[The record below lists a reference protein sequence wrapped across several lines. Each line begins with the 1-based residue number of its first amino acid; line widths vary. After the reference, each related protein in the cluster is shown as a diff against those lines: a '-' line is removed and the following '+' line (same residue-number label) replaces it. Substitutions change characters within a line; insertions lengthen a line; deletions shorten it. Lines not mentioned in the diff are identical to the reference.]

1 MAYGRIIGSSRCLIP
16 MRAVKAAALGKG
28 RGRMAETNATARA
41 GAATSWQRCQGRL
54 RSLACAIFA
63 LAMLLPGLAHA
74 IEAIL
79 VEPDLARIDI
89 TAKGELYEGRGD
101 RLQIETAP
109 GADGYIG
116 RMSVQA
122 STPGT
127 NPSWLVFA
135 LSNPTDKPIVR
146 WLVAPRYT
154 LANSGVF
161 RPELDAPRI
170 AGVTP
175 SLGFRPEPL
184 KSDRADMFRMNLEP
198 GQTVTFAAELSSSR
212 VPQLSLWNPHS
223 YQAKQQDRMLFNGL
237 LLGITGLLAIFL
249 TAIFAANH
257 RAIFPATALVAWA
270 ALVYFCV
277 DFGFWN
283 KLFPVG
289 PDRTA
294 LYRAAAEAGLAAS
307 LVLFLYTFLRIGLW
321 HGWIKTLFWGWIAA
335 QFALIVVAIIDP
347 QTAAGLARAS
357 TILIG
362 GIGTGLICYFAL
374 RGQDRAMSLIPSW
387 MLLVVWLFGASM
399 IVAGKLSG
407 EVVVS
412 GLVAGLVLIIVLLGF
427 TVTQF
432 AFRSGGGAVSLGP
445 PSLVQMKSLAVDGS
459 GANVF
464 QWHAGR
470 DLVTVGSEVE
480 MELGLDPG
488 SLNLTVDE
496 FLQHMHNADRDRFRL
511 MLWSLQE
518 KRGGELRIDFRLRRH
533 DGTYVWYDL
542 CAHAAPNEN
551 VRLLRCVGLMRDVTS
566 LKRSHER
573 LIHDAV
579 HDSLTGLPNRELFMD
594 RLQGAITRAAEGQ
607 SHRPTIIFIDI
618 DRFKNVNKSFG
629 LIIGDSMLLTL
640 GRRLGRHLNPQD
652 TLARL
657 GGDQFA
663 ILLISDSDPHHVA
676 TLAER
681 VKRALR
687 TPMKINAKEIILTAS
702 IGIVVHDG
710 TQATA
715 QEMLRDGEMAML
727 RAKRGGADRI
737 EIFNPAMRGE
747 DESRLPLESELR
759 MALERRQITVFYQ
772 PITRLASN
780 QLAGFEALVRWDHPT
795 RGRLSPDEFIPLAEE
810 SGLIVDLGTYVLGQA
825 LDEAANWH
833 KVLPRERDPLFVSV
847 NVSSRQLFRQDM
859 VQEIRLMLARE
870 AVPKGTLKLEIT
882 ESLVMENPERAVEI
896 LTWLKTFG
904 ASLALDDFGTGYS
917 SLSYLHRFPF
927 DTIKVDRSLVR
938 DSSLNGQTPL
948 ILRSVVA
955 LAHEL
960 GKEVVAE
967 GVETAA
973 DAAYL
978 RSIGCEFGQ
987 GYYYGEP
994 MSAKDVAAL
1003 LAALASH
1010 RKRRQRERAHAPAQP
1025 QAATGL
1031 EVKAPGQPAIP
1042 ALPRPATSGV
1052 T

>member
-1 MAYGRIIGSSRCLIP
+1 
-16 MRAVKAAALGKG
+16 
-28 RGRMAETNATARA
+28 MAETNAKVRSE
-41 GAATSWQRCQGRL
+41 ATVPWQGCQGWL
-54 RSLACAIFA
+54 RALACVIFA
-63 LAMLLPGLAHA
+63 SIAFLPGLSHA
-74 IEAIL
+74 IEAIP
-79 VEPDLARIDI
+79 VEPDQPQIDI

-109 GADGYIG
+109 GADGYMG
-116 RMSVQA
+116 RMAVQA
-122 STPGT
+122 STQGT

-135 LSNPTDKPIVR
+135 LSNPTDKRIVR

-154 LANSGVF
+154 LSNSGVF

-170 AGVTP
+170 AGITP

-184 KSDRADMFRMNLEP
+184 KSDRADMFRLNLEP
-198 GQTVTFAAELSSSR
+198 GQVVTFAAELSSPS

-335 QFALIVVAIIDP
+335 QFALIIVAIIDP

-357 TILIG
+357 TMLIA

-399 IVAGKLSG
+399 IVLGKLSG
-407 EVVVS
+407 EIVVS

-470 DLVTVGSEVE
+470 DLVTVGSDVE
-480 MELGLDPG
+480 AELGLDPG
-488 SLNLTVDE
+488 SLNLTVAE
-496 FLQHMHNADRDRFRL
+496 FLQHMHNADRERFRI

-518 KRGGELRIDFRLRRH
+518 KQGGELRIDFRLRRH
-533 DGTYVWYDL
+533 DGTYLWYDL
-542 CAHAAPNEN
+542 RAHAEPNEN
-551 VRLLRCVGLMRDVTS
+551 VRLLRCVGLMRDVTTH
-566 LKRSHER
+566 KRSHER

-579 HDSLTGLPNRELFMD
+579 HDSLTGLPNRELFLD

-618 DRFKNVNKSFG
+618 DRFKKVNDNFG
-629 LIIGDSMLLTL
+629 LVIGDSMLLTL

-663 ILLISDSDPHHVA
+663 ILLISDSDPHLVA

-710 TQATA
+710 GQSTA
-715 QEMLRDGEMAML
+715 QDVLRDGEMAML

-747 DESRLPLESELR
+747 DVSRVPLESELR
-759 MALERRQITVFYQ
+759 MALERRQISVFFQ

-780 QLAGFEALVRWDHPT
+780 QLAGFEALLRWDHPT
-795 RGRLSPDEFIPLAEE
+795 RGRLSSDDFIPVAEE
-810 SGLIVDLGTYVLGQA
+810 SGLIVDLGNYLLGQA
-825 LDEAANWH
+825 LEAAANWH
-833 KVLPRERDPLFVSV
+833 KVLPRESDPLFVSV

-859 VQEIRLMLARE
+859 VQEIRLMLVRE
-870 AVPKGTLKLEIT
+870 AVPKGTLKLEID

-904 ASLALDDFGTGYS
+904 ASLALDDFGAGYS
-917 SLSYLHRFPF
+917 SLNYLHRFPF
-927 DTIKVDRSLVR
+927 DTIKVDRALVR
-938 DSSLNGQTPL
+938 DTSLDGQTPHV
-948 ILRSVVA
+948 LRSVVA

-960 GKEVVAE
+960 GKDVVAE
-967 GVETAA
+967 GVETAV
-973 DAAYL
+973 DASNL

-987 GYYYGEP
+987 GFYYGEP
-994 MSAKDVAAL
+994 MLAKDVATL

-1010 RKRRQRERAHAPAQP
+1010 RKRRQRERAHAPAQQP
-1025 QAATGL
+1025 STGL
-1031 EVKAPGQPAIP
+1031 EVQAPNQPAIP
-1042 ALPRPATSGV
+1042 RLPGPASSGV

>member
-1 MAYGRIIGSSRCLIP
+1 
-16 MRAVKAAALGKG
+16 
-28 RGRMAETNATARA
+28 MAELSASVRGEAAPSWHRGGRTAA
-41 GAATSWQRCQGRL
+41 
-54 RSLACAIFA
+54 LACAIVA
-63 LAMLLPGLAHA
+63 AVLLLPAAHAHA
-74 IEAIL
+74 IEAIP
-79 VEPDLARIDI
+79 VEPNLEKIDI

-109 GADGYIG
+109 GPDGYIG
-116 RMSVQA
+116 RMAVAA
-122 STPGT
+122 SIPGT
-127 NPSWLVFA
+127 NPGWLVFA
-135 LSNPTDKPIVR
+135 LSNPTSERIVR

-154 LANSGVF
+154 LANSRVF
-161 RPELDAPRI
+161 WPIVDAPRI
-170 AGVTP
+170 AAVTP
-175 SLGFRPEPL
+175 SLGFRPETL
-184 KSDRADMFRMNLEP
+184 KSDRADMFRLNLEP
-198 GQTVTFAAELSSSR
+198 GQTVTFAAEMSSQL
-212 VPQLSLWNPHS
+212 VPRLNLWDPNA
-223 YQAKQQDRMLFNGL
+223 YQAKQQDRMLFNGV

-270 ALVYFCV
+270 ALAYFCV

-283 KLFPVG
+283 KIFPVG

-321 HGWIKTLFWGWIAA
+321 HGWIRTLFWGWIAV
-335 QFALIVVAIIDP
+335 QFGLILVAIVDP
-347 QTAAGLARAS
+347 AFASGLARAS
-357 TILIG
+357 LVAIASV
-362 GIGTGLICYFAL
+362 GTGLIAYFAL
-374 RGQDRAMSLIPSW
+374 RGQDRALSLIPSW
-387 MLLVVWLFGASM
+387 MLLVVWLFGAAM
-399 IVAGKLSG
+399 IVLGKLSG
-407 EVVVS
+407 DLVVS
-412 GLVAGLVLIIVLLGF
+412 GLVAGLVLILVLLGF

-432 AFRSGGGAVSLGP
+432 AFRSGGAPLSLGP

-459 GANVF
+459 GAHVF
-464 QWHAGR
+464 QWYAGR
-470 DLVTVGSEVE
+470 DQITVANEVE
-480 MELGLDPG
+480 QELGLEPG
-488 SLNLTVDE
+488 ALNVAVDD
-496 FLQHMHNADRDRFRL
+496 FLQHMHNSDRERFRL

-518 KRGGELRIDFRLRRH
+518 KQGGDLQIDFRLRRH
-533 DGTYVWYDL
+533 DGTYLWYDL
-542 CAHAAPNEN
+542 RAHATPSEN
-551 VRLLRCVGLMRDVTS
+551 ARLLRCTGLLRDVTN
-566 LKRSHER
+566 LKRSYER

-594 RLQGAITRAAEGQ
+594 RLQGGITRAREGQ
-607 SHRPTIIFIDI
+607 ANRPTVLFIDI

-629 LIIGDSMLLTL
+629 LVVGDSMLLTL
-640 GRRLGRHLNPQD
+640 GRRLSRHLNPQD

-663 ILLISDSDPHHVA
+663 ILLISESDPHHVA

-681 VKRALR
+681 VRRALR
-687 TPMKINAKEIILTAS
+687 TPMKISAKEIILTAS

-715 QEMLRDGEMAML
+715 QEMLREGELAML

-747 DESRLPLESELR
+747 DESKLPLESDLR
-759 MALERRQITVFYQ
+759 KALERQQIAVLYQ

-780 QLAGFEALVRWDHPT
+780 QLAGFEALLRWDHPT
-795 RGRLSPDEFIPLAEE
+795 RGRLGAEDFIPLAEE
-810 SGLIVDLGTYVLGQA
+810 SGLIVELGSYVLGQA
-825 LDEAANWH
+825 LEEAGRWH
-833 KVLPRERDPLFVSV
+833 KLLPRDRDPLFVSV

-917 SLSYLHRFPF
+917 SLSYLHRFPC

-938 DSSLNGQTPL
+938 DSGLDGSTPL
-948 ILRSVVA
+948 ILRSVIA

-967 GVETAA
+967 GVETQA
-973 DAAYL
+973 DASYL
-978 RSIGCEFGQ
+978 RSIGCEYGQ

-994 MSAKDVAAL
+994 MAAKDVASL

-1010 RKRRQRERAHAPAQP
+1010 RKRREREHARAPAEP
-1025 QAATGL
+1025 QAPKGL
-1031 EVKAPGQPAIP
+1031 EVQVGSPAAPLP
-1042 ALPRPATSGV
+1042 ALPGPGTV
-1052 T
+1052 Q

>member
-1 MAYGRIIGSSRCLIP
+1 MSACGKGRAAPSWRLSGLIGAIAG
-16 MRAVKAAALGKG
+16 AVAAAALLSS
-28 RGRMAETNATARA
+28 APV
-41 GAATSWQRCQGRL
+41 
-54 RSLACAIFA
+54 ACAV
-63 LAMLLPGLAHA
+63 
-74 IEAIL
+74 EAIQ
-79 VEPDLARIDI
+79 VEPNQDKIDI

-109 GADGYIG
+109 GPDGFIG
-116 RMSVQA
+116 RMAISA

-135 LSNPTDKPIVR
+135 LSNPTSESIVR
-146 WLVAPRYT
+146 WLVAPRYR
-154 LANSGVF
+154 LSDSRVF
-161 RPELDAPRI
+161 WPILDAPRI
-170 AGVTP
+170 AAITP

-184 KSDRADMFRMNLEP
+184 KSDRADMFRLSLEP
-198 GQTVTFAAELSSSR
+198 GQTITFAAELSSPQ
-212 VPQLSLWNPHS
+212 VPQLNLWDPNA
-223 YQAKQQDRMLFNGL
+223 YQAKQQDRMLFNGV

-257 RAIFPATALVAWA
+257 RAIFPATALIAWA
-270 ALVYFCV
+270 ALAYFCV

-321 HGWIKTLFWGWIAA
+321 HGWIRTLFWGWIAFQLSLVFLA
-335 QFALIVVAIIDP
+335 IVDP
-347 QTAAGLARAS
+347 PSAAGLARVSLVAIAAVGAAL
-357 TILIG
+357 IL
-362 GIGTGLICYFAL
+362 YFAL
-374 RGQDRAMSLIPSW
+374 RGQDRALSLIPGW
-387 MLLVVWLFGASM
+387 MLFVVWLFGAAM
-399 IVAGKLSG
+399 IVLGNLSG
-407 EVVVS
+407 DLVVS
-412 GLVAGLVLIIVLLGF
+412 GLLAGLVLLLVLFGF

-432 AFRSGGGAVSLGP
+432 AFRSGNSPLSLGP
-445 PSLVQMKSLAVDGS
+445 PSLVQLKSLAVDGS
-459 GANVF
+459 GAYVF
-464 QWHAGR
+464 QWNAGR
-470 DLVTVGSEVE
+470 DEITVADEVE
-480 MELGLDPG
+480 RELGLEPG
-488 SLNLTVDE
+488 ALSVAVDD
-496 FLQHMHNADRDRFRL
+496 FLQYMHPADRERFRL
-511 MLWSLQE
+511 MLWSVQE
-518 KRGGELRIDFRLRRH
+518 KQGGDIQTEFRLRRQ
-533 DGTYVWYDL
+533 DGTYLWYDL
-542 CAHAAPNEN
+542 RAHAAPSEN
-551 VRLLRCVGLMRDVTS
+551 SRLLRCTGLMRDVTG

-594 RLQGAITRAAEGQ
+594 RLQGAITRTREGQ
-607 SHRPTIIFIDI
+607 TNRPTVLVIDI

-629 LIIGDSMLLTL
+629 LVIGDSMLLTL
-640 GRRLGRHLNPQD
+640 GRRLSRHLNPQD

-663 ILLISDSDPHHVA
+663 ILLISDPDPRNVA

-681 VKRALR
+681 VRRALR
-687 TPMKINAKEIILTAS
+687 TPMKISAKEIILTAS

-710 TQATA
+710 QETA
-715 QEMLRDGEMAML
+715 QEMLREGELAML
-727 RAKRGGADRI
+727 KAKRAGADRI

-747 DESRLPLESELR
+747 EESKLPLESDLR
-759 MALERRQITVFYQ
+759 KALERQQITILYQ

-780 QLAGFEALVRWDHPT
+780 QLAGFEALMRWDHPT
-795 RGRLSPDEFIPLAEE
+795 RGRLTPDDFIPLAEE
-810 SGLIVDLGTYVLGQA
+810 SGLIVELGSYVLSQA
-825 LDEAANWH
+825 LDEARGWH
-833 KVLPRERDPLFVSV
+833 KALPRDRDPLFVSV

-917 SLSYLHRFPF
+917 SLSYLHRFPC

-938 DSSLNGQTPL
+938 GSGLDGSSPL

-967 GVETAA
+967 GVETQA

-978 RSIGCEFGQ
+978 RSIGCEYGQ

-994 MSAKDVAAL
+994 MPSKDVGDL

-1010 RKRRQRERAHAPAQP
+1010 RKRRERERARAPAPP
-1025 QAATGL
+1025 QGL
-1031 EVKAPGQPAIP
+1031 EVQVKGASPVP
-1042 ALPRPATSGV
+1042 ALQGPRTVPSAS
-1052 T
+1052 

>member
-1 MAYGRIIGSSRCLIP
+1 VARNASASVG
-16 MRAVKAAALGKG
+16 RAVAWLKG
-28 RGRMAETNATARA
+28 RA
-41 GAATSWQRCQGRL
+41 GVRTLAHALLAA
-54 RSLACAIFA
+54 IV
-63 LAMLLPGLAHA
+63 LLPGLAHA
-74 IEAIL
+74 IEAIA
-79 VEPDLARIDI
+79 VDPDAPKIDI
-89 TAKGELYEGRGD
+89 TVKGELYQGRGD

-109 GADGYIG
+109 GPDGYIG
-116 RMSVQA
+116 RMAVQA

-135 LSNPTDKPIVR
+135 LSNPTDERIER

-170 AGVTP
+170 TAVTP

-184 KSDRADMFRMNLEP
+184 KSDRADMFRLSLEP
-198 GQTVTFAAELSSSR
+198 GQTVTYAAELATSK
-212 VPQLSLWNPHS
+212 VPRLTLWQSNF
-223 YQAKQQDRMLFNGL
+223 YQAKQQDRMLFNGV

-294 LYRAAAEAGLAAS
+294 VYRAAAEAGLAAS

-321 HGWIKTLFWGWIAA
+321 HVWIKTMFWGWIAA
-335 QFALIVVAIIDP
+335 QFALIIVAIIDP
-347 QTAAGLARAS
+347 QTASGLARAS
-357 TILIG
+357 TLLIAG
-362 GIGTGLICYFAL
+362 VGTVLIAYFAL
-374 RGQDRAMSLIPSW
+374 RGQDRALSLIPSW
-387 MLLVVWLFGASM
+387 MLLIVWLLGASM
-399 IVAGKLSG
+399 IVLGKLSG
-407 EVVVS
+407 EVVYS
-412 GLVAGLVLIIVLLGF
+412 GLVAGLVLILVLLGF

-432 AFRSGGGAVSLGP
+432 AFRTGGGAVSLGP

-459 GANVF
+459 GTHVF

-470 DLVTVGSEVE
+470 DLITVGSEAE

-488 SLNLTVDE
+488 ALNVSVEE
-496 FLQHMHNADRDRFRL
+496 FLQHMHASDRERFRL

-518 KRGGELRIDFRLRRH
+518 KQGGDLQTDFRLRRH
-533 DGTYVWYDL
+533 DGTYLWYDL
-542 CAHAAPNEN
+542 HAHAAPNEN

-573 LIHDAV
+573 LMHDAV

-607 SHRPTIIFIDI
+607 SHRPTVLFIDI
-618 DRFKNVNKSFG
+618 DRFKNVNNSFG
-629 LIIGDSMLLTL
+629 LVIGDSMLLTL

-681 VKRALR
+681 VRRALR
-687 TPMKINAKEIILTAS
+687 TPMKISAKEIILTAS

-710 TQATA
+710 SQVTA
-715 QEMLRDGEMAML
+715 QDMLRDGEIAML
-727 RAKRGGADRI
+727 RAKRSGADRI
-737 EIFNPAMRGE
+737 EIFNAAMRTE
-747 DESRLPLESELR
+747 DESYLPLESELR
-759 MALERRQITVFYQ
+759 MALDRGQISVLYQ

-780 QLAGFEALVRWDHPT
+780 QLAGFEALLRWEHPT
-795 RGRLSPDEFIPLAEE
+795 RGRLAPEDFIPLAEE
-810 SGLIVDLGTYVLGQA
+810 SGLIVDLGSYVLNQA
-825 LDEAANWH
+825 LEQAASWH
-833 KVLPRERDPLFVSV
+833 RVLPRDRDPLFVSV

-870 AVPKGTLKLEIT
+870 SVPRGTLKLEIT

-896 LTWLKTFG
+896 LTWLKTYG

-927 DTIKVDRSLVR
+927 DVIKVDRSLVR
-938 DSSLNGQTPL
+938 DSSLDGQTPL

-967 GVETAA
+967 GVETQA
-973 DAAYL
+973 DASYL

-1010 RKRRQRERAHAPAQP
+1010 RKRRERERRTEPAAPS
-1025 QAATGL
+1025 GL
-1031 EVKAPGQPAIP
+1031 EVESQGQGSLP
-1042 ALPRPATSGV
+1042 ALPGPSTA
-1052 T
+1052 

>member
-1 MAYGRIIGSSRCLIP
+1 
-16 MRAVKAAALGKG
+16 
-28 RGRMAETNATARA
+28 MAETNAKVRSE
-41 GAATSWQRCQGRL
+41 ATVPWQGCQGWL
-54 RSLACAIFA
+54 RALACVIFA
-63 LAMLLPGLAHA
+63 SIAFLPGLSHA
-74 IEAIL
+74 IEAIP
-79 VEPDLARIDI
+79 VEPDQPQIDI

-109 GADGYIG
+109 GADGYMG
-116 RMSVQA
+116 RMAVQA
-122 STPGT
+122 STQGT

-135 LSNPTDKPIVR
+135 LSNPTDKRIVR

-154 LANSGVF
+154 LSNSGVF

-170 AGVTP
+170 AGITP

-184 KSDRADMFRMNLEP
+184 KSDRADMFRLNLEP
-198 GQTVTFAAELSSSR
+198 GQVVTFAAELSSPS

-335 QFALIVVAIIDP
+335 QFALIIVAIIDP

-357 TILIG
+357 TMLIA

-399 IVAGKLSG
+399 IVLGKLSG
-407 EVVVS
+407 EIVVS

-470 DLVTVGSEVE
+470 DLVTVGSDVE
-480 MELGLDPG
+480 AELGLDPG
-488 SLNLTVDE
+488 SLNLTVAE
-496 FLQHMHNADRDRFRL
+496 FLQHMHNADRERFRI

-518 KRGGELRIDFRLRRH
+518 KQGGELRIDFRLRRH
-533 DGTYVWYDL
+533 DGTYLWYDL
-542 CAHAAPNEN
+542 RAHAEPNEN
-551 VRLLRCVGLMRDVTS
+551 VRLLRCVGLMRDVTTH
-566 LKRSHER
+566 KRSHER

-579 HDSLTGLPNRELFMD
+579 HDSLTGLPNRELFLD

-618 DRFKNVNKSFG
+618 DRFKKVNDNFG
-629 LIIGDSMLLTL
+629 LVIGDSMLLTL

-663 ILLISDSDPHHVA
+663 ILLISDSDPHLVA

-710 TQATA
+710 GQSTA
-715 QEMLRDGEMAML
+715 QDVLRDGEMAML

-747 DESRLPLESELR
+747 DVSRVPLESELR
-759 MALERRQITVFYQ
+759 MALERRQISVFFQ

-780 QLAGFEALVRWDHPT
+780 QLAGFEALLRWDHPT
-795 RGRLSPDEFIPLAEE
+795 RGRLSSDDFIPVAEE
-810 SGLIVDLGTYVLGQA
+810 SGLIVDLGNYLLGQA
-825 LDEAANWH
+825 LEAAANWH
-833 KVLPRERDPLFVSV
+833 KVLPRESDPLFVSV

-859 VQEIRLMLARE
+859 VQEIRLMLVRE
-870 AVPKGTLKLEIT
+870 AVPKGTLKLEID

-904 ASLALDDFGTGYS
+904 ASLALDDFGAGYS
-917 SLSYLHRFPF
+917 SLNYLHRFPF
-927 DTIKVDRSLVR
+927 DTIKVDRALVR
-938 DSSLNGQTPL
+938 DTSLDGQTPHV
-948 ILRSVVA
+948 LRSVVA

-960 GKEVVAE
+960 GKDVVAE
-967 GVETAA
+967 GVETAV
-973 DAAYL
+973 DASNL

-987 GYYYGEP
+987 GFYYGEP
-994 MSAKDVAAL
+994 MLAKDVAAL

-1010 RKRRQRERAHAPAQP
+1010 RKRRQRERAHAPAQQP
-1025 QAATGL
+1025 STGL
-1031 EVKAPGQPAIP
+1031 EVQAPNQPAIP
-1042 ALPRPATSGV
+1042 RLPGPATSGV

>member
-1 MAYGRIIGSSRCLIP
+1 MPPSW
-16 MRAVKAAALGKG
+16 AV
-28 RGRMAETNATARA
+28 
-41 GAATSWQRCQGRL
+41 
-54 RSLACAIFA
+54 
-63 LAMLLPGLAHA
+63 
-74 IEAIL
+74 EAIP
-79 VEPDLARIDI
+79 VEPNQDRIDI

-109 GADGYIG
+109 GPDGYIG
-116 RMSVQA
+116 RMAVSA

-127 NPSWLVFA
+127 NPAWLVFA
-135 LSNPTDKPIVR
+135 LSNPTSERIVR

-154 LANSGVF
+154 LADSRVF
-161 RPELDAPRI
+161 WPILDAPRI
-170 AGVTP
+170 AAITP

-184 KSDRADMFRMNLEP
+184 KSDRADMFRLSLEP
-198 GQTVTFAAELSSSR
+198 GQTITFAAELSSQQ
-212 VPQLSLWNPHS
+212 VPQLNLWDPNA
-223 YQAKQQDRMLFNGL
+223 YQAKQQDRMLFNGV

-257 RAIFPATALVAWA
+257 RAIFPATALLAWA
-270 ALVYFCV
+270 ALAYFCV

-294 LYRAAAEAGLAAS
+294 LYRAAAEAGLAVS

-321 HGWIKTLFWGWIAA
+321 HGWIRTLFWGWIAFQLSLIFIA
-335 QFALIVVAIIDP
+335 IVDPAFAS
-347 QTAAGLARAS
+347 GLARVSLVA
-357 TILIG
+357 IAG
-362 GIGTGLICYFAL
+362 VGTGLIAYFAL
-374 RGQDRAMSLIPSW
+374 RGQDRALSLIPSW
-387 MLLVVWLFGASM
+387 MLLIVWLFGAAM
-399 IVAGKLSG
+399 IVLGHLSG
-407 EVVVS
+407 DLVVS
-412 GLVAGLVLIIVLLGF
+412 GLVAGLVLLLVLLGF

-432 AFRSGGGAVSLGP
+432 AFRSGGAPLSLGP

-459 GANVF
+459 GAYVF

-470 DLVTVGSEVE
+470 DEIAVANEVE
-480 MELGLDPG
+480 QELGLEPG
-488 SLNLTVDE
+488 ALNVAVDD
-496 FLQHMHNADRDRFRL
+496 FLQYMHNADRERFRL

-518 KRGGELRIDFRLRRH
+518 KQGGDLQIDFRLRRH
-533 DGTYVWYDL
+533 DGTYLWYDL
-542 CAHAAPNEN
+542 RAQAAPNEN
-551 VRLLRCVGLMRDVTS
+551 ARLLRCTGLMRDVTN

-594 RLQGAITRAAEGQ
+594 RLQGAITRAREGQ
-607 SHRPTIIFIDI
+607 ANRPTVLVIDI

-629 LIIGDSMLLTL
+629 LVIGDSMLLTL
-640 GRRLGRHLNPQD
+640 GRRLSRHLNPQD

-663 ILLISDSDPHHVA
+663 ILLISDADPHHVA

-681 VKRALR
+681 VRRALR
-687 TPMKINAKEIILTAS
+687 TPMKISAKEIILTAS

-710 TQATA
+710 SQATA
-715 QEMLRDGEMAML
+715 QDMLREGELAML
-727 RAKRGGADRI
+727 RAKRAGADRI
-737 EIFNPAMRGE
+737 EIFNPAMRSE
-747 DESRLPLESELR
+747 DESKLLLESDLR
-759 MALERRQITVFYQ
+759 KALERQQIAVVYQ

-780 QLAGFEALVRWDHPT
+780 QLAGFEALMRWDHPT
-795 RGRLSPDEFIPLAEE
+795 RGRLGAEDFIPLAEE
-810 SGLIVDLGTYVLGQA
+810 SGLIVELGSYVLGQA
-825 LDEAANWH
+825 LEEARSWH
-833 KVLPRERDPLFVSV
+833 RALPRDRDPLFVSV

-917 SLSYLHRFPF
+917 SLSYLHRFPC

-938 DSSLNGQTPL
+938 NSGLDGSTPL
-948 ILRSVVA
+948 ILRSVIA

-967 GVETAA
+967 GVETQA
-973 DAAYL
+973 DASYL
-978 RSIGCEFGQ
+978 RSIGCEYGQ

-994 MSAKDVAAL
+994 MSAKDVANL

-1010 RKRRQRERAHAPAQP
+1010 RKRRERERARAPAEP
-1025 QAATGL
+1025 QAPKGL
-1031 EVKAPGQPAIP
+1031 EVQVGGAAPLP
-1042 ALPRPATSGV
+1042 ALPGPGTLRSV
-1052 T
+1052 S

>member
-1 MAYGRIIGSSRCLIP
+1 
-16 MRAVKAAALGKG
+16 
-28 RGRMAETNATARA
+28 MAETNAAASVEAMSPWQNCR
-41 GAATSWQRCQGRL
+41 GAL
-54 RSLACAIFA
+54 RVAVCLA
-63 LAMLLPGLAHA
+63 LALFLFLPGLAYA
-74 IEAIL
+74 IEAIP
-79 VEPDLARIDI
+79 VEPDNPKVDI

-109 GADGYIG
+109 GPDGYIG
-116 RMSVQA
+116 RMAVQA

-127 NPSWLVFA
+127 NPGWLVFA
-135 LSNPTDKPIVR
+135 LSNPTDKRIVR

-154 LANSGVF
+154 LANSRVF

-170 AGVTP
+170 TAVTP

-184 KSDRADMFRMNLEP
+184 KSDRADMFRLSLEP
-198 GQTVTFAAELSSSR
+198 GQTVTYAAELASSK
-212 VPQLSLWNPHS
+212 VPSLTLWTPNI
-223 YQAKQQDRMLFNGL
+223 YQAKQQDRMLFNGV

-294 LYRAAAEAGLAAS
+294 LYRAAAEAGLFAS
-307 LVLFLYTFLRIGLW
+307 FVLFLYTFLRIGLW
-321 HGWIKTLFWGWIAA
+321 HMWIKTVFWVWIAA
-335 QFALIVVAIIDP
+335 QFALIVVAIVDP

-357 TILIG
+357 AFVIAGVGTALIV
-362 GIGTGLICYFAL
+362 YFAL

-387 MLLVVWLFGASM
+387 MLLIVWILGAAM
-399 IVAGKLSG
+399 IVLGKLSG

-412 GLVAGLVLIIVLLGF
+412 GLIAGLVLIIVLFGF

-432 AFRSGGGAVSLGP
+432 AFRTGGTAVSLGP

-459 GANVF
+459 GTHVF

-470 DLVTVGSEVE
+470 DLITMGDEVE
-480 MELGLDPG
+480 VELGLDPG
-488 SLNLTVDE
+488 ALNGTVE
-496 FLQHMHNADRDRFRL
+496 NFLQHMHASDRERFRL

-518 KRGGELRIDFRLRRH
+518 KQGGDLQIDFRLRRH
-533 DGTYVWYDL
+533 DGTYFWYDL
-542 CAHAAPNEN
+542 RAHAAPSDN

-573 LIHDAV
+573 LMHDAV

-607 SHRPTIIFIDI
+607 SHRPTLIFIDI

-629 LIIGDSMLLTL
+629 LVIGDSMLLTL

-681 VKRALR
+681 VRRSLR
-687 TPMKINAKEIILTAS
+687 TPMKISAKEIVLTAS
-702 IGIVVHDG
+702 IGIVVHNG
-710 TQATA
+710 SQATA
-715 QEMLRDGEMAML
+715 QDMLRDGEIAVL

-737 EIFNPAMRGE
+737 EIFNPGMRTE

-759 MALERRQITVFYQ
+759 LALDRGQISVFYQ

-795 RGRLSPDEFIPLAEE
+795 RGRLVPEDFIPLAEE
-810 SGLIVDLGTYVLGQA
+810 SNLIVDLGSYVLNQA
-825 LDEAANWH
+825 LEEAASWH
-833 KVLPRERDPLFVSV
+833 KVLPRDRDPLFVSV

-870 AVPKGTLKLEIT
+870 SVPRGTLKLEIT

-896 LTWLKTFG
+896 LAWLKTYG

-927 DTIKVDRSLVR
+927 DVIKVDRSLVR
-938 DSSLNGQTPL
+938 DASQNGQTPL

-967 GVETAA
+967 GVETQA
-973 DAAYL
+973 DAGYL

-987 GYYYGEP
+987 GFYYGEP
-994 MSAKDVAAL
+994 MAAKDVAAL

-1010 RKRRQRERAHAPAQP
+1010 RKRKQRERAHAPAP
-1025 QAATGL
+1025 QTAPSGM
-1031 EVKAPGQPAIP
+1031 EVDAPSQGAIP
-1042 ALPRPATSGV
+1042 ALPGPSTAQA
-1052 T
+1052 

>member
-1 MAYGRIIGSSRCLIP
+1 MAELSASMRGEAAPSWRGSGH
-16 MRAVKAAALGKG
+16 AAL
-28 RGRMAETNATARA
+28 
-41 GAATSWQRCQGRL
+41 
-54 RSLACAIFA
+54 LACVLFA
-63 LAMLLPGLAHA
+63 ALLFLPTQLAHA
-74 IEAIL
+74 IEAIS
-79 VEPDLARIDI
+79 VEPNQEKIDI

-109 GADGYIG
+109 GPDGYVG
-116 RMSVQA
+116 RMAVAA

-127 NPSWLVFA
+127 NPGWLVFA
-135 LSNPTDKPIVR
+135 LSNPTSERIVR

-154 LANSGVF
+154 LANSRVF
-161 RPELDAPRI
+161 WPELDSGRI
-170 AGVTP
+170 AAVTP

-184 KSDRADMFRMNLEP
+184 KSDRADMYRLNLEP
-198 GQTVTFAAELSSSR
+198 GQTITFAAEMSSPQ
-212 VPQLSLWNPHS
+212 VPRLNLWDPNA
-223 YQAKQQDRMLFNGL
+223 YQSKQQDRMLFNGV

-257 RAIFPATALVAWA
+257 RAIFPATALIAWA
-270 ALVYFCV
+270 ALAYFCV

-283 KLFPVG
+283 KIFPVG

-307 LVLFLYTFLRIGLW
+307 LGLFLYTFLRIGLW
-321 HGWIKTLFWGWIAA
+321 HVWIRTIFWVWIAA
-335 QFALIVVAIIDP
+335 QFALIFLAIVDPTVAS
-347 QTAAGLARAS
+347 GLARAS
-357 TILIG
+357 LVAVAGVGAGLIG
-362 GIGTGLICYFAL
+362 YFAL
-374 RGQDRAMSLIPSW
+374 RGQDRALSLIPSW
-387 MLLVVWLFGASM
+387 MLFIVWLFGAAM
-399 IVAGKLSG
+399 VVLGKLSG
-407 EVVVS
+407 DLVVS
-412 GLVAGLVLIIVLLGF
+412 GLVAGLVLILVLLGF

-432 AFRSGGGAVSLGP
+432 AFRSGSSPLSLGP
-445 PSLVQMKSLAVDGS
+445 PSLVHMKSLAVDGS
-459 GANVF
+459 GAYVF
-464 QWHAGR
+464 QWNAGR
-470 DLVTVGSEVE
+470 DQITLANEVE
-480 MELGLDPG
+480 QELGLEPG
-488 SLNLTVDE
+488 ALNVAVED
-496 FLQHMHNADRDRFRL
+496 FLQHMHAADRERFRL

-518 KRGGELRIDFRLRRH
+518 KQGGDLQTDFRLRRH
-533 DGTYVWYDL
+533 DGTYLWYDL
-542 CAHAAPNEN
+542 RAHAAPSEN
-551 VRLLRCVGLMRDVTS
+551 ARLLRCTGLIRDVTN

-594 RLQGAITRAAEGQ
+594 RLQGAITRAREGQ
-607 SHRPTIIFIDI
+607 ANRPTVIFIDI

-629 LIIGDSMLLTL
+629 LVIGDSMLLTL
-640 GRRLGRHLNPQD
+640 GRRLGRHLNAQD

-663 ILLISDSDPHHVA
+663 VLLISESDPHHVA

-681 VKRALR
+681 VRRALR
-687 TPMKINAKEIILTAS
+687 TPMKISAKEIILTAS

-710 TQATA
+710 QETA
-715 QEMLRDGEMAML
+715 QDMLREGELAML
-727 RAKRGGADRI
+727 RAKRAGADRI

-747 DESRLPLESELR
+747 DESKLPLESDLR
-759 MALERRQITVFYQ
+759 KALERQQIAVLYQ

-780 QLAGFEALVRWDHPT
+780 QLAGFEALLRWDHPT
-795 RGRLSPDEFIPLAEE
+795 RGRLGADDFIPLAEE
-810 SGLIVDLGTYVLGQA
+810 SGLIVELGSYVLGQA
-825 LDEAANWH
+825 LEEASRWH
-833 KVLPRERDPLFVSV
+833 KLLPRDRDPLFVSV

-870 AVPKGTLKLEIT
+870 AVPRGTLKLEIT

-917 SLSYLHRFPF
+917 SLSYLHRFPC

-938 DSSLNGQTPL
+938 DTGLNGSTPL
-948 ILRSVVA
+948 ILRSVIA

-967 GVETAA
+967 GVETQA

-978 RSIGCEFGQ
+978 RSIGCEYGQ

-994 MSAKDVAAL
+994 MPANDVASL

-1010 RKRRQRERAHAPAQP
+1010 RKRRERERARAPEP
-1025 QAATGL
+1025 QAPKGL
-1031 EVKAPGQPAIP
+1031 EVQVGGASPLPTLPGPGTVP
-1042 ALPRPATSGV
+1042 STS
-1052 T
+1052 

>member
-1 MAYGRIIGSSRCLIP
+1 MT
-16 MRAVKAAALGKG
+16 AL
-28 RGRMAETNATARA
+28 ARA
-41 GAATSWQRCQGRL
+41 LLIAI
-54 RSLACAIFA
+54 LA
-63 LAMLLPGLAHA
+63 LPAGLAHA
-74 IEAIL
+74 IEAIP
-79 VEPDLARIDI
+79 VQPEQEKIDI

-109 GADGYIG
+109 GPDGYIG
-116 RMSVQA
+116 RMAVQA

-127 NPSWLVFA
+127 NPGWLVFA
-135 LSNPTDKPIVR
+135 LSNPTTERIVR

-154 LANSGVF
+154 LANSRVF
-161 RPELDAPRI
+161 WPELDAGRI
-170 AGVTP
+170 AAVTP

-184 KSDRADMFRMNLEP
+184 KSDRADMFRLNLEP
-198 GQTVTFAAELSSSR
+198 GQTITFAAEMSSAQ
-212 VPQLSLWNPHS
+212 VPRLNLWDPNA
-223 YQAKQQDRMLFNGL
+223 YQSKQQDRMLFNGV

-270 ALVYFCV
+270 ALAYFCV

-307 LVLFLYTFLRIGLW
+307 LVLFLYAFLRIGLW
-321 HGWIKTLFWGWIAA
+321 HVWIRTLFWCWIAA
-335 QFALIVVAIIDP
+335 QFALIFVAIVDP
-347 QTAAGLARAS
+347 GFASGLARVSTVVIAS
-357 TILIG
+357 V
-362 GIGTGLICYFAL
+362 GTGLIAYLAL
-374 RGQDRAMSLIPSW
+374 RGQDRALALIPSW
-387 MLLVVWLFGASM
+387 MLLIVWLFGAAM
-399 IVAGKLSG
+399 IVLGKLSG
-407 EVVVS
+407 DVVLS
-412 GLVAGLVLIIVLLGF
+412 GLVAGLVLILVLLGF

-432 AFRSGGGAVSLGP
+432 AFRSSGGALNLGP

-459 GANVF
+459 GAHVF

-470 DLVTVGSEVE
+470 DQIIVASEVE
-480 MELGLDPG
+480 KELGLDAG
-488 SLNLTVDE
+488 SLSLPVED
-496 FLQHMHNADRDRFRL
+496 FLQHMHNSDRERFRL
-511 MLWSLQE
+511 TLWSLQE
-518 KRGGELRIDFRLRRH
+518 KQGGDVQIDFRLRRH
-533 DGTYVWYDL
+533 DGTYLWYDL
-542 CAHAAPNEN
+542 RAHALPSEN
-551 VRLLRCVGLMRDVTS
+551 ARLLRCVGLMRDVTS

-573 LIHDAV
+573 LMHDAV
-579 HDSLTGLPNRELFMD
+579 HDSLTQLPNRELFMD
-594 RLQGAITRAAEGQ
+594 RLAGALTRAREGQ
-607 SHRPTIIFIDI
+607 ANRPTVIFIDI

-629 LIIGDSMLLTL
+629 LVIGDSMLLTL
-640 GRRLGRHLNPQD
+640 GRRLSRHLNPQD

-663 ILLISDSDPHHVA
+663 ILLISETDPHHVA

-681 VKRALR
+681 VRRALR
-687 TPMKINAKEIILTAS
+687 TPMKISAKEIVLTAS

-710 TQATA
+710 SQVTA
-715 QEMLRDGEMAML
+715 QDLLREGEIAML

-737 EIFNPAMRGE
+737 EIFNASMRGE
-747 DESRLPLESELR
+747 DESRLPLESDLR
-759 MALERRQITVFYQ
+759 QALERQQIAVLYQ

-780 QLAGFEALVRWDHPT
+780 QLAGFEALLRWDHPT
-795 RGRLSPDEFIPLAEE
+795 RGRLGAEDFIPLAEE
-810 SGLIVDLGTYVLGQA
+810 SGLIVELGSYVLSQA
-825 LDEAANWH
+825 LEEAVRWH
-833 KVLPRERDPLFVSV
+833 KVLPRDRDPLFVSV

-904 ASLALDDFGTGYS
+904 ASLALDDFGTGYC
-917 SLSYLHRFPF
+917 SLSYLHRFPC

-938 DSSLNGQTPL
+938 DSGLNGSTPL
-948 ILRSVVA
+948 ILRSIIA

-973 DAAYL
+973 DASYL
-978 RSIGCEFGQ
+978 RSIGCEYGQ

-994 MSAKDVAAL
+994 MSAKDVASL

-1010 RKRRQRERAHAPAQP
+1010 RKRKERERARAPAGP
-1025 QAATGL
+1025 QAPKGL
-1031 EVKAPGQPAIP
+1031 EVQAPGAAVLP
-1042 ALPRPATSGV
+1042 ALPAPGV
-1052 T
+1052 TS

>member
-1 MAYGRIIGSSRCLIP
+1 
-16 MRAVKAAALGKG
+16 MRGDAAPSWRGGGHAPLLACVLFAAL
-28 RGRMAETNATARA
+28 
-41 GAATSWQRCQGRL
+41 L
-54 RSLACAIFA
+54 F
-63 LAMLLPGLAHA
+63 LPMQLAHA
-74 IEAIL
+74 IEAIS
-79 VEPDLARIDI
+79 VEPNQEKIDI

-109 GADGYIG
+109 GPDGYVG
-116 RMSVQA
+116 RMAVAA

-127 NPSWLVFA
+127 NPGWLVFA
-135 LSNPTDKPIVR
+135 LSNPTSERIVR

-154 LANSGVF
+154 LANSRVF
-161 RPELDAPRI
+161 WPELDAGRI
-170 AGVTP
+170 AAVTP

-184 KSDRADMFRMNLEP
+184 KSDRADMYRLNLEP
-198 GQTVTFAAELSSSR
+198 GQTITFAAEMSSPQ
-212 VPQLSLWNPHS
+212 VPRLNLWDPNA
-223 YQAKQQDRMLFNGL
+223 YQSKQQDRMLFNGV

-270 ALVYFCV
+270 ALAYFCV

-283 KLFPVG
+283 KIFPVG

-307 LVLFLYTFLRIGLW
+307 LVLFLYTFLRIRLW
-321 HGWIKTLFWGWIAA
+321 HVWIRTIFWAWIAA
-335 QFALIVVAIIDP
+335 QFVLIFLAIVDP
-347 QTAAGLARAS
+347 TLASGLARAS
-357 TILIG
+357 LVAVAGVGAGLIG
-362 GIGTGLICYFAL
+362 YFAL
-374 RGQDRAMSLIPSW
+374 RGQDRALSLIPSW
-387 MLLVVWLFGASM
+387 MLFIVWLFGAAM
-399 IVAGKLSG
+399 VVLGKLSG
-407 EVVVS
+407 DLVVS
-412 GLVAGLVLIIVLLGF
+412 GLVAGLVLILVLLGF

-432 AFRSGGGAVSLGP
+432 AFRSGSSPLSLGP
-445 PSLVQMKSLAVDGS
+445 PSLVHMKSLAVDGS
-459 GANVF
+459 GAYVF
-464 QWHAGR
+464 QWNAGR
-470 DLVTVGSEVE
+470 DQITVANEVE
-480 MELGLDPG
+480 QELGLEPG
-488 SLNLTVDE
+488 ALNVAVED
-496 FLQHMHNADRDRFRL
+496 FVQHMHAADRERFRL

-518 KRGGELRIDFRLRRH
+518 KQGGDLQTDFRLRRH
-533 DGTYVWYDL
+533 DGTYLWYDL
-542 CAHAAPNEN
+542 RAHAAPSEN
-551 VRLLRCVGLMRDVTS
+551 ARLLRCTGLIRDVTN

-594 RLQGAITRAAEGQ
+594 RLQGAITRAREGQ
-607 SHRPTIIFIDI
+607 ANRPTVIFIDI

-629 LIIGDSMLLTL
+629 LVIGDSMLLTL
-640 GRRLGRHLNPQD
+640 GRRLGRHLNAQD

-663 ILLISDSDPHHVA
+663 ILLISESDPHHVA

-681 VKRALR
+681 VRRALR
-687 TPMKINAKEIILTAS
+687 TPMKISAKEIILTAS

-710 TQATA
+710 QETA
-715 QEMLRDGEMAML
+715 QDMLREGELAML
-727 RAKRGGADRI
+727 RAKRAGADRI

-747 DESRLPLESELR
+747 DESKLPLESDLR
-759 MALERRQITVFYQ
+759 KALERQQIAVLYQ

-780 QLAGFEALVRWDHPT
+780 QLAGFEALLRWDHPT
-795 RGRLSPDEFIPLAEE
+795 HGRLGADDFIPLAEE
-810 SGLIVDLGTYVLGQA
+810 SGLIVELGSYVLGQA
-825 LDEAANWH
+825 LEEASRWH
-833 KVLPRERDPLFVSV
+833 KLLPRDRDPLFVSV

-870 AVPKGTLKLEIT
+870 AVPRGTLKLEIT

-917 SLSYLHRFPF
+917 SLSYLHRFPC

-938 DSSLNGQTPL
+938 DSGLNGSTPL
-948 ILRSVVA
+948 ILRSVIA

-967 GVETAA
+967 GVETQA

-978 RSIGCEFGQ
+978 RSIGCEYGQ

-994 MSAKDVAAL
+994 MPAKDVASL

-1010 RKRRQRERAHAPAQP
+1010 RKRRERERARAPEP
-1025 QAATGL
+1025 QAPKGL
-1031 EVKAPGQPAIP
+1031 EMQVGGASPLP
-1042 ALPRPATSGV
+1042 ALPGPGTVPSTS
-1052 T
+1052 

>member
-1 MAYGRIIGSSRCLIP
+1 
-16 MRAVKAAALGKG
+16 
-28 RGRMAETNATARA
+28 MAETNAKVRSE
-41 GAATSWQRCQGRL
+41 ATVPWQGCQGWL
-54 RSLACAIFA
+54 RALACVIFA
-63 LAMLLPGLAHA
+63 SIAFLPGLSHA
-74 IEAIL
+74 IEAIP
-79 VEPDLARIDI
+79 VEPDQPQIDI

-109 GADGYIG
+109 GADGYMG
-116 RMSVQA
+116 RMAVQA
-122 STPGT
+122 STQGT

-135 LSNPTDKPIVR
+135 LSNPTDKRIVR

-154 LANSGVF
+154 LSNSGVF

-170 AGVTP
+170 AGITP

-184 KSDRADMFRMNLEP
+184 KSDRADMFRLNLEP
-198 GQTVTFAAELSSSR
+198 GQVVTFAAELSSPS

-335 QFALIVVAIIDP
+335 QFALIIVAIIDP

-357 TILIG
+357 TILIA

-399 IVAGKLSG
+399 IVLGKLSG
-407 EVVVS
+407 EIVVS

-470 DLVTVGSEVE
+470 DLVTVGSDVE
-480 MELGLDPG
+480 AELGLDPG
-488 SLNLTVDE
+488 SLNLTVAE
-496 FLQHMHNADRDRFRL
+496 FLQHMHNADRERFRI

-518 KRGGELRIDFRLRRH
+518 KQGGELRIDFRLRRH
-533 DGTYVWYDL
+533 DGTYLWYDL
-542 CAHAAPNEN
+542 RAHAEPNEN
-551 VRLLRCVGLMRDVTS
+551 VRLLRCVGLMRDVTTH
-566 LKRSHER
+566 KRSHER

-579 HDSLTGLPNRELFMD
+579 HDSLTGLPNRELFLD

-618 DRFKNVNKSFG
+618 DRFKKVNDKFG
-629 LIIGDSMLLTL
+629 LVIGDSMLLTL

-663 ILLISDSDPHHVA
+663 ILLISDSDPHIVA

-710 TQATA
+710 GQSTA
-715 QEMLRDGEMAML
+715 QDVLRDGEMAML

-747 DESRLPLESELR
+747 DVSRVPLESELR
-759 MALERRQITVFYQ
+759 MALERRQISVLFQ

-780 QLAGFEALVRWDHPT
+780 QLAGFEALLRWDHPT
-795 RGRLSPDEFIPLAEE
+795 RGRLSSDDFIPVAEE
-810 SGLIVDLGTYVLGQA
+810 SGLIVDLGNYLLGQA
-825 LDEAANWH
+825 LEAAANWH
-833 KVLPRERDPLFVSV
+833 KVLPRESDPLFVSV

-859 VQEIRLMLARE
+859 VQEIRLMLVRE
-870 AVPKGTLKLEIT
+870 AVPKGTLKLEID

-904 ASLALDDFGTGYS
+904 ASLALDDFGAGYS
-917 SLSYLHRFPF
+917 SLNYLHRFPF
-927 DTIKVDRSLVR
+927 DTIKVDRALVR
-938 DSSLNGQTPL
+938 DTSLDGQTPHV
-948 ILRSVVA
+948 LRSVVA

-960 GKEVVAE
+960 GKDVVAE
-967 GVETAA
+967 GVETAV
-973 DAAYL
+973 DASNL

-987 GYYYGEP
+987 GFYYGEP
-994 MSAKDVAAL
+994 MLAKDVAAL

-1010 RKRRQRERAHAPAQP
+1010 RKRRQRERAHAPAQQP
-1025 QAATGL
+1025 STGL
-1031 EVKAPGQPAIP
+1031 EVQAPNQPAIP
-1042 ALPRPATSGV
+1042 RLPGPATSGV

>member
-1 MAYGRIIGSSRCLIP
+1 MNGG
-16 MRAVKAAALGKG
+16 V
-28 RGRMAETNATARA
+28 MAETNAAASVEAMSPWQNCR
-41 GAATSWQRCQGRL
+41 GAL
-54 RSLACAIFA
+54 RVAVCLA
-63 LAMLLPGLAHA
+63 LALFLFLPGLAYD
-74 IEAIL
+74 IEAIP
-79 VEPDLARIDI
+79 VEPDNPKVDI

-109 GADGYIG
+109 GPDGYIG
-116 RMSVQA
+116 RMAVQA

-127 NPSWLVFA
+127 NPGWLVFA
-135 LSNPTDKPIVR
+135 LSNPTDKRIVR

-154 LANSGVF
+154 LANSRVF

-170 AGVTP
+170 TAVTP

-184 KSDRADMFRMNLEP
+184 KSDRADMFRLSLEP
-198 GQTVTFAAELSSSR
+198 GQTVTYAAELASSK
-212 VPQLSLWNPHS
+212 VPSLTLWTPNI
-223 YQAKQQDRMLFNGL
+223 YQAKQQDRMLFNGV

-294 LYRAAAEAGLAAS
+294 LYRAAAEAGLFAS
-307 LVLFLYTFLRIGLW
+307 FVLFLYTFLRIGLW
-321 HGWIKTLFWGWIAA
+321 HMWIKTVFWVWIAA
-335 QFALIVVAIIDP
+335 QFALIVVAIVDP

-357 TILIG
+357 AFVIAGVGTALIV
-362 GIGTGLICYFAL
+362 YFAL

-387 MLLVVWLFGASM
+387 MLLIVWILGAAM
-399 IVAGKLSG
+399 IVLGKLSG

-412 GLVAGLVLIIVLLGF
+412 GLIAGLVLIIVLFGF

-432 AFRSGGGAVSLGP
+432 AFRTGGTAVSLGP

-459 GANVF
+459 GTHVF

-470 DLVTVGSEVE
+470 DLITMGDEVE
-480 MELGLDPG
+480 VELGLDPG
-488 SLNLTVDE
+488 ALNGTVE
-496 FLQHMHNADRDRFRL
+496 NFLQHMHASDRERFRL

-518 KRGGELRIDFRLRRH
+518 KQGGDLQIDFRLRRH
-533 DGTYVWYDL
+533 DGTYFWYDL
-542 CAHAAPNEN
+542 RAHAAPSDN

-573 LIHDAV
+573 LMHDAV

-607 SHRPTIIFIDI
+607 SHRPTLIFIDI

-629 LIIGDSMLLTL
+629 LVIGDSMLLTL

-681 VKRALR
+681 VRRSLR
-687 TPMKINAKEIILTAS
+687 TPMKISAKEIVLTAS

-710 TQATA
+710 SQATA
-715 QEMLRDGEMAML
+715 QDMLRDGEIAVL

-737 EIFNPAMRGE
+737 EIFNPGMRTE

-759 MALERRQITVFYQ
+759 LALDRGQISVFYQ

-795 RGRLSPDEFIPLAEE
+795 RGRLVPEDFIPLAEE
-810 SGLIVDLGTYVLGQA
+810 SNLIVDLGSYVLNQA
-825 LDEAANWH
+825 LEEAASWH
-833 KVLPRERDPLFVSV
+833 KVLPRDRDPLFVSV

-870 AVPKGTLKLEIT
+870 SVPRGTLKLEIT

-896 LTWLKTFG
+896 LAWLKTYG

-927 DTIKVDRSLVR
+927 DVIKVDRSLVR
-938 DSSLNGQTPL
+938 DASQNGQTPL

-967 GVETAA
+967 GVETQA
-973 DAAYL
+973 DAGYL

-987 GYYYGEP
+987 GFYYGEP
-994 MSAKDVAAL
+994 MAAKDVAAL

-1010 RKRRQRERAHAPAQP
+1010 RKRKQRERAHAPAP
-1025 QAATGL
+1025 QTAPSGM
-1031 EVKAPGQPAIP
+1031 EVDAPSQGAIP
-1042 ALPRPATSGV
+1042 ALPGPSTAQA
-1052 T
+1052 